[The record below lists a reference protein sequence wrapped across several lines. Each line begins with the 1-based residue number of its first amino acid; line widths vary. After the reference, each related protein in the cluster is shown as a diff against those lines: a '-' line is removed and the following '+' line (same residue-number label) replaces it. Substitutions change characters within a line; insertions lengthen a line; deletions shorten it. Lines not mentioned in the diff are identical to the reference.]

1 MITIEIDS
9 SRIQAEL
16 NRLLQKSGNLSPVL
30 RAIGEKLTESTKKRF
45 ETYTGPDG
53 VMWEANSDVTY
64 ERKADRSGIP
74 LTDHGTLGHTIGY
87 QLEGADALLIGS
99 PMKKYAAMQ
108 QFGGTKDEF
117 PHLWGDIPARPF
129 LGISSEDGDNIL
141 DIISRYL
148 LSD

>member
-1 MITIEIDS
+1 MITVEIDS

-16 NRLLQKSGNLSPVL
+16 NRLLQRSGNLSPVL

-74 LTDHGTLGHTIGY
+74 LTDHGTLGSKTITY
-87 QLEGADALLIGS
+87 DLEGTDALLIGS
-99 PMKKYAAMQ
+99 TSEYAAMMQ
-108 QFGGTKDEF
+108 LGGTKDEF
-117 PHLWGDIPARPF
+117 PHLWGNIPARPF
-129 LGISSEDGDNIL
+129 LGISAEDGDNIL
-141 DIISRYL
+141 DALSKYL
-148 LSD
+148 QN

>member
-9 SRIQAEL
+9 SRFQAEL
-16 NRLLQKSGNLSPVL
+16 NRLLQKTGNLSPVL
-30 RAIGEKLTESTKKRF
+30 REIGEDLTESTKQRF
-45 ETYTGPDG
+45 ASQTGPDG
-53 VMWEANSDVTY
+53 QAWQDNSAVTI
-64 ERKADRSGIP
+64 ERKGSNKP
-74 LTDHGTLGHTIGY
+74 LTDEGTLGSKTIAY
-87 QLEGADALLIGS
+87 DLEGTDALLIGS
-99 PMKKYAAMQ
+99 TSEYAAMM

-117 PHLWGDIPARPF
+117 PHLWGDILARSF